1 MGHPDQHT
9 PRDHNI
15 RNRDDAPRPNLSKE
29 TAEDLKDDQLEE
41 AADTG
46 TEVRTPAP
54 EDKRQGEAGNTY
66 TGRQMSDALKDNP
79 RIEDA
84 DRVEQDET

>member
-1 MGHPDQHT
+1 MHSDQEKPDGHTAID
-9 PRDHNI
+9 RG
-15 RNRDDAPRPNLSKE
+15 DAPPPKPSKD
-29 TAEDLKDDQLEE
+29 AAIDLHDEQLEE

-46 TEVRTPAP
+46 SDVRTPEPEAP
-54 EDKRQGEAGNTY
+54 RQGEAGNTY

-84 DRVEQDET
+84 DRVTKE

>member
-9 PRDHNI
+9 PDDHNVK
-15 RNRDDAPRPNLSKE
+15 NREDAPAPNLSKD
-29 TAEDLKDDQLEE
+29 TAIDLHDDQLEE

-46 TEVRTPAP
+46 ADVRAPEP

-79 RIEDA
+79 RIDDA
-84 DRVEQDET
+84 DRVEKDT